1 MPAVERA
8 DFARSADALPC
19 GDRVMAQDE
28 NVVIS
33 EPPRPP
39 PDAPDEPTVVDA
51 AGRKN
56 DDTVSS
62 DTAVTAARSSGV
74 TTASPLI
81 LQGEELARAIALLRL
96 VVLAGLAGLVAV
108 WLQPRP
114 SPGRALA
121 TISTV
126 ITVLVSLGL
135 LVELRDV
142 NKLDRRKLLVQG
154 LSCVVT
160 ILAMTYYVGVFSPTI
175 IAMYIGI
182 YFFGLSD
189 SVASGWTIYA
199 TGAFGYL
206 VLNVLAMLGVIA
218 TDQAV
223 FQLVDP
229 QPAAMFAVLFVCQ
242 VLFAATFWM
251 ARRSRAATLA
261 AFERLERAMRQI
273 KKRDALLDEAM
284 ADLERERGAKL
295 GRFTDQ
301 QVGEYAV
308 GEVIGRGAMGEVY
321 KAWHEQSGRAVAV
334 KFLNPALVG
343 ESASVERFLRE
354 AEVAAKLDSRHVV
367 RILDSGIA
375 DGATPY
381 LVMELLIGTD
391 LAQQLREKKRL
402 GMSATLALVQEV
414 AQALAAADDA
424 NVVHR
429 DLKPQNLFHAE
440 QGGERLWK
448 VLDFGVSKMID
459 DASNLTMGAAVGT
472 PSYMSPEQARGEDVD
487 HRADVFALGVIA
499 YRVLTGRPAF
509 TAPDSVTTLYNVA
522 HVQPVR
528 PSDLVR
534 TGIDVERVLALAL
547 AKDKKRRFSSA
558 LMFATALREA
568 ARQRL
573 DERLRRDADELL
585 DKQPWGQDVLVK
597 VA

>member
-1 MPAVERA
+1 MSQEEE
-8 DFARSADALPC
+8 D
-19 GDRVMAQDE
+19 
-28 NVVIS
+28 VVIS

-39 PDAPDEPTVVDA
+39 PDASDEPTVVEAPNPSRRQGDDPDA
-51 AGRKN
+51 TPVG
-56 DDTVSS
+56 DTVTSGTGLTALSS
-62 DTAVTAARSSGV
+62 FRGTRSGV

-81 LQGEELARAIALLRL
+81 LRGEELARTVALLRL
-96 VVLAGLAGLVAV
+96 VVLAGLAGLVAI
-108 WLQPRP
+108 WLQPRE
-114 SPGRALA
+114 SPGRMLA
-121 TISTV
+121 TVTSV
-126 ITVLVSLGL
+126 ITVGLSLWL
-135 LVELRDV
+135 LIEFRDA
-142 NKLDRRKLLVQG
+142 NKLDRKKLLVQG
-154 LSCVVT
+154 MSCVVT

-182 YFFGLSD
+182 YFFGLGD
-189 SVASGWTIYA
+189 SVLSGWMIYA
-199 TGAFGYL
+199 TGAAGYL
-206 VLNVLAMLGVIA
+206 VLNILAMTGVIA

-223 FQLVDP
+223 FRLRHP
-229 QPAAMFAVLFVCQ
+229 EPAAMFAVLFVCQ

-261 AFERLERAMRQI
+261 AFERLERAARQI

-284 ADLERERGAKL
+284 ADLDRERGAKV

-321 KAWHEQSGRAVAV
+321 KGWQQRVERYVAV

-343 ESASVERFLRE
+343 DAGSMERFLRE
-354 AEVAAKLDSRHVV
+354 AEVAGKIDSRHVV
-367 RILDSGIA
+367 RILDTGIA
-375 DGATPY
+375 DGTTPY
-381 LVMELLIGTD
+381 LVMELLEGVD

-402 GMSATLALVQEV
+402 GMSATLELIAQV
-414 AQALAAADDA
+414 AQALAAADEA
-424 NVVHR
+424 NIVHR
-429 DLKPQNLFHAE
+429 DLKPQNLFLADLGAE
-440 QGGERLWK
+440 RAWK

-459 DASNLTMGAAVGT
+459 NASNLTMGAAVGT
-472 PSYMSPEQARGEDVD
+472 PSYMSPEQARGEEVD

-509 TAPDSVTTLYNVA
+509 TAPDSVSTLYNVA

-528 PSDLVR
+528 PGDLVR
-534 TGIDVERVLALAL
+534 VGPDVERALALAL
-547 AKDKKRRFSSA
+547 AKDKARRFSSA

-573 DERLRRDADELL
+573 DDRLRRDADELL
-585 DKQPWGQDVLVK
+585 REHPWGVDTLTK